1 MSQVASLEGGLV
13 SGLVREGVKEGGKGD
28 SIREKTDLL
37 AEIQARPGR
46 VGCDEGHDGG
56 QEKDETHEGIAAH
69 RDGWLVVLLVELAV
83 ACGYR
88 MVSLSL
94 SQSFITLG
102 CDNTKRR
109 YDIRESCPVEARVG
123 EDAVREKKL

>member
-13 SGLVREGVKEGGKGD
+13 SGVGEGGSEGG
-28 SIREKTDLL
+28 RERRFNWREIDLL

-94 SQSFITLG
+94 SVFHYSWM
-102 CDNTKRR
+102 
-109 YDIRESCPVEARVG
+109 
-123 EDAVREKKL
+123 